1 MTSAARRLTVRFEE
15 AVWQEAIRGFSREPL
30 QIAMSARR
38 IAERHGIALADVHPC
53 EAIGPDGTQLVGCA
67 KLYLPLGDG
76 PPSERP
82 MAFVLR
88 LARAQDGMVAWIL
101 SLSVIAI
108 QDRAYAAST
117 SEHTASCMVD
127 FLIAAALGS

>member
-1 MTSAARRLTVRFEE
+1 
-15 AVWQEAIRGFSREPL
+15 
-30 QIAMSARR
+30 MSARR
-38 IAERHGIALADVHPC
+38 IAERHGIALVDVHPC

-88 LARAQDGMVAWIL
+88 LARAPDRTVAWIF
-101 SLSVIAI
+101 VAYGIAI
-108 QDRAYAAST
+108 QDRAYAASM

-127 FLIAAALGS
+127 SLIAAALSS